1 MTMINLPIIDRNS
14 KYVVSAA
21 EMKRCDNATIEHFG
35 IPQDVLMERAALS
48 ICKYVKRALP
58 QGGRVLIFAGS
69 GNNGGDGI
77 AAARI
82 LQQDNIPVKI
92 ILVNHKLNEKSSKRT
107 KACEQQLKIAL
118 TYGVDVSDFDIAG
131 INSEIKNSA
140 VIVDAM
146 LGIGC
151 SRDLEGDY
159 RSAVCEI
166 NYAREDFDEKAPHV
180 ISADIPTGI
189 NSDTGHVQGEAIQ
202 ADETVTFSFLKLGMA
217 FYPGAAH
224 AGEIHIVNV
233 GITEDGFLN
242 DFPRFKYVDIPDIS
256 QIAKLILPKRN
267 PAGNK
272 GSFGKVLV
280 AAGSKRIS
288 GACIMAAESCLRS
301 GAGMVRVFTE
311 ETNLSAVQTLLP
323 EAMTDIYSEKDFES
337 ENELDIERV
346 KDTLIKAI
354 DWAGAIVCGPGIG
367 KGKAGKEILRF
378 ILENAKL
385 PLVLDADALNIISED
400 SGIRKLLSEYSAD
413 KILTPHLAE
422 FSRLVGKNIHDCRPC
437 VIEESVRLA
446 KEFHA
451 SIICKD
457 ARSVITDGE
466 RFFINLSGN
475 DGMATAGSGDVLA
488 GLLGALVISGFSGTL
503 EGAVAG
509 AYLHGIAGDMAAIRN
524 GRQGMTARDIS
535 GSLRD
540 IFSGQEIFKKEANQ

>member
-1 MTMINLPIIDRNS
+1 MKNLPIVDKNS

-21 EMKRCDNATIEHFG
+21 EMKRCDQTTIDHFG

-48 ICKYVKRALP
+48 ICKYVKKALLP
-58 QGGRVLIFAGS
+58 SGRVLIFAGS

-82 LQQDNIPVKI
+82 LHQEGIQVTL
-92 ILVNHKLNEKSSKRT
+92 ILVNHSLHEKASASKRST
-107 KACEQQLKIAL
+107 ACSAQLKIAL
-118 TYGVDVSDFDIAG
+118 TYGVNVIDFAAST
-131 INSEIKNSA
+131 INAEIKKSD

-151 SRDLEGDY
+151 KRNLEGDY
-159 RSAVCEI
+159 LSAVCEI
-166 NYAREDFDEKAPHV
+166 NYAREDFDDKVPHV
-180 ISADIPTGI
+180 IAADIPTGI
-189 NSDTGHVQGEAIQ
+189 NSDTGQVQGHAIC
-202 ADETVTFSFLKLGMA
+202 ADETVTFGFLKMGCA

-224 AGEIHIVNV
+224 SGEIHIVNV
-233 GITEDGFLN
+233 GITEAGFLE
-242 DFPRFKYVDIPDIS
+242 DMPLFKYIDIINNNKAS
-256 QIAKLILPKRN
+256 GLLLPPRN

-280 AAGSKRIS
+280 AAGSRKIS

-311 ETNLSAVQTLLP
+311 KTNLSAIQTLLP
-323 EAMTDIYSEKDFES
+323 EAMTDIYSEEAFEGLDD
-337 ENELDIERV
+337 NELEEDKE
-346 KDTLIKAI
+346 TLLKALSWS
-354 DWAGAIVCGPGIG
+354 DAVVCGPGIG
-367 KGKAGKEILRF
+367 KGSSGREILKL
-378 ILENAKL
+378 ILKNAGNTL
-385 PLVLDADALNIISED
+385 ILDADALNIIAED
-400 SGIRKLLSEYSAD
+400 NEIRRLVCDYEAD
-413 KILTPHLAE
+413 IIMTPHLAE
-422 FSRLVGKNIHDCRPC
+422 FSRLIGKNIHDSRNCL
-437 VIEESVRLA
+437 IDEAIKLA

-466 RFFINLSGN
+466 RNFINLSGN

-488 GLLGALVISGFSGTL
+488 GLLGALVLSGFSSAIEAAVT
-503 EGAVAG
+503 GAF
-509 AYLHGIAGDMAAIRN
+509 LHGLAGDMAAIKH

-540 IFSGQEIFKKEANQ
+540 IFSGKTI

>member
-1 MTMINLPIIDRNS
+1 MKNLPIIDKNS

-21 EMKRCDNATIEHFG
+21 EMKRCDQATIEHFG

-48 ICKYVKRALP
+48 ICKYVKKALP
-58 QGGRVLIFAGS
+58 PSGHVLIFAGS

-82 LQQDNIPVKI
+82 LHQEGIQVTLM
-92 ILVNHKLNEKSSKRT
+92 LVNHSIHEKASASKRT
-107 KACEQQLKIAL
+107 PACSAQLKIAL
-118 TYGVDVSDFDIAG
+118 SYGVNIIDFDAEA
-131 INSEIKNSA
+131 INTEIKKCD

-151 SRDLEGDY
+151 KRSLEGDY
-159 RSAVCEI
+159 LSAVCEI

-180 ISADIPTGI
+180 IAADIPTGI
-189 NSDTGHVQGEAIQ
+189 NSDTGQVEGYAIC
-202 ADETVTFSFLKLGMA
+202 ADETVTFGFLKMGCA

-224 AGEIHIVNV
+224 SGEIHIVNV
-233 GITEDGFLN
+233 GITEAGFLE
-242 DFPRFKYVDIPDIS
+242 DMPAFKYVDIEDNN
-256 QIAKLILPKRN
+256 KLSEILLPKRN

-272 GSFGKVLV
+272 GSFGKVLI
-280 AAGSKRIS
+280 AAGNRKIS

-311 ETNLSAVQTLLP
+311 KTNLSAIQTLLP
-323 EAMTDIYSEKDFES
+323 EAMTDIYSEEAFEG
-337 ENELDIERV
+337 LDDAEFEAD
-346 KDTLIKAI
+346 KEALLKALEWS
-354 DWAGAIVCGPGIG
+354 DAVVCGPGIG
-367 KGKAGKEILRF
+367 MGNSGRKILTI
-378 ILENAKL
+378 ILQNYKNTII
-385 PLVLDADALNIISED
+385 LDADALNIISED
-400 SGIRKLLSEYSAD
+400 EDIRKIVREYD
-413 KILTPHLAE
+413 GEIIMTPHLAE
-422 FSRLVGKNIHDCRPC
+422 FSRLIGKNIHDCR
-437 VIEESVRLA
+437 VSLIQEAIKLA

-466 RFFINLSGN
+466 RNFINLSGN

-488 GLLGALVISGFSGTL
+488 GLLGALVLSGFSCAL
-503 EGAVAG
+503 EAAVAG
-509 AYLHGIAGDMAAIRN
+509 AFLHGSAGDMAAIKH

-540 IFSGQEIFKKEANQ
+540 IFSGKTM